1 MKMSGLSYCAALF
14 GLVLTACGAHREPPA
29 APAAKATSTQ
39 TGALRPA
46 TKNIAVSSEI
56 AERCGLVVGKV
67 GKAESAPKFDFDR
80 SDLAPEDREI
90 LRQVA
95 LCVTSGPLK
104 GHGLRLIGHTDPR
117 GETEYNLALGVHR
130 ADSARDVLVQQGVDK
145 VKVAESS
152 RGELDAN
159 GKDEDGW
166 RRDRR
171 VDIVL
176 L

>member
-1 MKMSGLSYCAALF
+1 MKMSGLSYCAALL
-14 GLVLTACGAHREPPA
+14 GLVVLTACGAHREPPA
-29 APAAKATSTQ
+29 APAAKATSKV
-39 TGALRPA
+39 TGALKPA
-46 TKNIAVSSEI
+46 TKNIAVSDEI
-56 AERCGLVVGKV
+56 AEKCGLVIGKV
-67 GKAESAPKFDFDR
+67 ESAPKFGFDR
-80 SDLAPEDREI
+80 SELAPEDREV

-95 LCVTSGPLK
+95 ICVTSGPLK
-104 GHGLRLIGHTDPR
+104 GRGLRLVGHTDPR

-152 RGELDAN
+152 RGELDAS
-159 GKDEDGW
+159 GKDEEGW

>member
-1 MKMSGLSYCAALF
+1 MTDFSFRAALVV
-14 GLVLTACGAHREPPA
+14 GLVLTACGAHQEPPVA
-29 APAAKATSTQ
+29 ATKAASKESA
-39 TGALRPA
+39 ALKPA
-46 TKNIAVSSEI
+46 TKNIAVSNEI
-56 AERCGLVVGKV
+56 AERCGLVIGKT
-67 GKAESAPKFDFDR
+67 ESAPKFGFDR
-80 SDLAPEDREI
+80 SDLAPEDREV

-95 LCVTSGPLK
+95 ACVTSGPLK
-104 GHGLRLIGHTDPR
+104 GRGLRLVGHTDPR

-130 ADSARDVLVQQGVDK
+130 ADAAREILVQDGVEK
-145 VKVAESS
+145 AKLPESS

-159 GKDEDGW
+159 GRDEEGW